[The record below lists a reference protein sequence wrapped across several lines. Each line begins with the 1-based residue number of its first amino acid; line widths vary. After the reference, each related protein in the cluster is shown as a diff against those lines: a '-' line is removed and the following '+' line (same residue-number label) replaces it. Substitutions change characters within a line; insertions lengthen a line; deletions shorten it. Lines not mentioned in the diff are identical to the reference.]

1 MKEVIEVNR
10 IRYIF
15 IVLFIA
21 ALIPAC
27 GLIYT
32 DIKTP
37 MAKLS
42 VQMTADEQSKIG
54 KASCTS
60 YVWII
65 GIGDC
70 SVTEAMKNG
79 EIKKVHHIDTEIKS
93 IFFGIYERYTTVIYG
108 E

>member
-1 MKEVIEVNR
+1 MNKVKFKI
-10 IRYIF
+10 I

-21 ALIPAC
+21 AVIPAC
-27 GLIYT
+27 GLVYT
-32 DIKTP
+32 NIKTP

-79 EIKKVHHIDTEIKS
+79 EIKKVHHVDAEVKS
-93 IFFGIYERYTTVIYG
+93 ILLGIYERYTTVVYG

>member
-1 MKEVIEVNR
+1 MKR

-21 ALIPAC
+21 VLIPAC
-27 GLIYT
+27 GLVYT
-32 DIKTP
+32 NIKTP
-37 MAKLS
+37 APTLAI
-42 VQMTADEQSKIG
+42 QTNAEGQNKIG
-54 KASCTS
+54 RASCTS

-79 EIKKVHHIDTEIKS
+79 EIKKVHHVDAEVKS
-93 IFFGIYERYTTVIYG
+93 ILLGIYERYTTVVYG

>member
-1 MKEVIEVNR
+1 MIEVNR

-27 GLIYT
+27 GLVYT
-32 DIKTP
+32 NIKTP
-37 MAKLS
+37 APTLAI
-42 VQMTADEQSKIG
+42 QTNAEGQDKIG

-60 YVWII
+60 YLWIV